1 MAAHALGTS
10 QAGAVL
16 PTSSS
21 FIVDLNEVRIVRDRF
36 PYILLQLTHYY
47 GSDAWYA
54 KWKECDGPPNAA
66 DCPLVQSHAVN
77 GAVISFNSFPYRCGA
92 HATQ

>member
-1 MAAHALGTS
+1 MAPHALGTS

-21 FIVDLNEVRIVRDRF
+21 FIVDLNEVRIARDGF
-36 PYILLQLTHYY
+36 PYTLLQLTHYY

-54 KWKECDGPPNAA
+54 KW
-66 DCPLVQSHAVN
+66 
-77 GAVISFNSFPYRCGA
+77 
-92 HATQ
+92 